1 MFLEMVFNEFIN
13 DKIIDVVD
21 STIETIENRYKIIDK
36 YFHKIDIESVNNKNV
51 VREFQKYLLKDCN
64 YSVSHTNHIVGLL
77 KQIFKFAKE
86 MGIIECNRIA
96 SIPTI
101 KKQVKIVEEKNV
113 WNLKQYNDFRSNI
126 NVIRDKVIFDMLY
139 YLGLRKGEL
148 LSLKWSEIDFYNK
161 KIRILSTASRK
172 RGVGQVVTPPK
183 TVKANRT
190 LYMNESLCSLLLT
203 YYLSLKNEYPKIS
216 DVFVVGNKKMMSF
229 SVLQRLLN
237 QYQELVD
244 LPKITLHGFRHSH
257 ATMLAELTTD
267 VKSVSEHLG
276 HENIE
281 VTVDT
286 YYHSTDK
293 SQEKLAQIIEDKI
306 LSENKTQYEILK
318 GMIEKLLVG
327 AIGSTDYTS
336 DELDKIIHI
345 YDYVRKEV
353 VIN

>member
-172 RGVGQVVTPPK
+172 KKIGQVITPPK
-183 TVKANRT
+183 TLNGNRT
-190 LYMNESLCSLLLT
+190 LIMNDSLYNLLFDYYMSLRKRYGNIDEL
-203 YYLSLKNEYPKIS
+203 
-216 DVFVVGNKKMMSF
+216 FVVGNVKMMSF
-229 SVLQRLLN
+229 SVLQRLLDK
-237 QYQELVD
+237 YQKMVD

-267 VKSVSEHLG
+267 IKSVSKHLG
-276 HENIE
+276 HESIE
-281 VTVDT
+281 TTVDI
-286 YYHSTDK
+286 YNHSSNK
-293 SQEKLAQIIEDKI
+293 SQERLSRIIEDKI
-306 LSENKTQYEILK
+306 QAENKGQFEVLK
-318 GMIEKLLVG
+318 NAIERLLVG
-327 AIGSTDYTS
+327 AIGSSDYTS
-336 DELDKIIHI
+336 SELDRIIHM
-345 YDYVRKEV
+345 YDYVRKEE
-353 VIN
+353 IIS